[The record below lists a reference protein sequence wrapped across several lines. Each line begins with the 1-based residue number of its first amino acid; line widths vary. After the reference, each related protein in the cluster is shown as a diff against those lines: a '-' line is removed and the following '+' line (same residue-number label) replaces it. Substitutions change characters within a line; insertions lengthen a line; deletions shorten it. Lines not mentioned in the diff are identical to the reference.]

1 MAGVQK
7 KFVIKSFKNNV
18 YVMDLNEAHRTFATL
33 DNAIDEIYNKNASE
47 LRFEELYR

>member
-7 KFVIKSFKNNV
+7 KFVIKSFKNQ
-18 YVMDLNEAHRTFATL
+18 YVMDVNEAQKTFATL
-33 DNAIDEIYNKNASE
+33 ENAIDEIYNKNASE